1 MKFLKSYSL
10 PRLVCLM
17 VCATLSAQ
25 SSQPAPNATK
35 EAANPDKAILRHLS
49 LAITWYRATKDKVQ
63 STGLPTDTIFQS
75 NMQSLAAEAVQQA
88 FQSALAQAALEA
100 SAEKSDAKEQQ
111 SPANVR
117 NLQAL
122 SEQLKSSTSAIQT
135 QLSQLNQQI
144 STTSGSKA
152 AALKQQ
158 RDRLEGELNL
168 DQTMN
173 KSVSQIVSFVDQNEQ
188 GGGSSLAAGIRK
200 LQQSVPELVSG
211 SAAKAATVASN
222 STALQHSSGLI
233 GQSITLYDQGEVM
246 RQLSEMIQQ
255 TSQLE
260 NAARALRAPLLNELK
275 DAVKQ
280 SQTLAAAVNNAQ
292 PGQTLPSEADF
303 NNISK
308 QFDQVAAAELPL
320 SKELILLDQSK
331 ANMTEWRDSISHEYG
346 RRLRAVL
353 ARVGGIAI
361 VIAILLALSELWK
374 RVTFRYVRDLRRR
387 RQFLLI
393 RRIVITFL
401 MGLVV
406 VLGFVSELSSLATF
420 AGFIT
425 AGLAVGLQT
434 ILLSVAAYF
443 FLVGRYGIRVG
454 DRITISG
461 VTGDV
466 ADVGLV
472 RFYLMEL
479 AGTGIDMY
487 PTGRLVV
494 FSNAI
499 LFTATTPLFKQV
511 PGTEYAWHEVA
522 LQVNPQSDL
531 KGVEDKLLAVVTDA
545 FKHYRSDLER
555 QHGEVERRIEINM
568 QAPVPK
574 SQLQFTD
581 VGLEAVVRYP
591 VSLQH
596 LSDVDDQISRA
607 LATVVEQDAAVKAA
621 VVGLPKLRAA
631 VKQ

>member
-1 MKFLKSYSL
+1 
-10 PRLVCLM
+10 M
-17 VCATLSAQ
+17 VCTTLFAQ
-25 SSQPAPNATK
+25 SPQPSPNPSRD
-35 EAANPDKAILRHLS
+35 AASTDKAILNHLS

-63 STGLPTDTIFQS
+63 PTGLPTDTIFQG

-100 SAEKSDAKEQQ
+100 AAEKSDAKEQQ

-122 SEQLKSSTSAIQT
+122 SDQLKSSTSSLQS
-135 QLSQLNQQI
+135 QLNQLNQQI
-144 STTSGSKA
+144 ATTSGSKA
-152 AALKQQ
+152 AALRQQ

-211 SAAKAATVASN
+211 STAKATTVASN
-222 STALQHSSGLI
+222 ANALQHSSGLI

-246 RQLSEMIQQ
+246 RQLSEMIEQ
-255 TSQLE
+255 TSKLE
-260 NAARALRAPLLNELK
+260 DAARQLRTPLLNELK
-275 DAVKQ
+275 GAVKQ
-280 SQTLAAAVNNAQ
+280 SQTLAAAVDGAQ
-292 PGQTLPSEADF
+292 PGQPLPSEADF

-308 QFDQVAAAELPL
+308 QFDHVAAAELPL

-353 ARVGGIAI
+353 TRVGGIAI

-531 KGVEDKLLAVVTDA
+531 KGVEEKLLAVVTDA

-574 SQLQFTD
+574 GLLQFTD

-607 LATVVEQDAAVKAA
+607 LAVAVEEDAAIKAA